1 MAKSSSMTIRI
12 NPELKSE
19 ADAVLNYLGLTTSEA
34 VAIFLRQVVINKG
47 IPFAIKAPQF
57 NSETISAMQEAE
69 KIAKSG
75 NGYDDIDDMFREL
88 NS

>member
-34 VAIFLRQVVINKG
+34 VAIFLRQVVLNKG
-47 IPFAIKAPQF
+47 IPFAIKAPLY
-57 NSETISAMQEAE
+57 NGETLKAMQEAE
-69 KIAKSG
+69 EIAKNAKG
-75 NGYDDIDDMFREL
+75 FDDIDDMFREL

>member
-47 IPFAIKAPQF
+47 IPFEIKAPQY
-57 NSETISAMQEAE
+57 NGETLKAMLEAE
-69 KIAKSG
+69 EIAKSG
-75 NGYDDIDDMFREL
+75 KGSDNIEDVFREL
-88 NS
+88 KS